1 MHAENSPELAWKKTF
16 VFSKEKLLAGGAIYY
31 AAAPIYLPFP
41 SGNVKKVRVVGE
53 RALTDWWLELAGMRG
68 RKVGAIE
75 SQASSRHQ
83 Q

>member
-1 MHAENSPELAWKKTF
+1 LPEKKKTF

-53 RALTDWWLELAGMRG
+53 RALTD
-68 RKVGAIE
+68 
-75 SQASSRHQ
+75 
-83 Q
+83 